1 MVHVGLLRIYSGFI
15 YGRLMVLEVIEADLG
30 VFSPA
35 GWIKDY
41 LQNVFRHQ
49 SHQRTEGPRD
59 QKTRGP
65 RDRRRTKGPKDQGTR
80 GPRDQGT
87 KGPENQGTRG
97 PRERTEGPG
106 DSKTTRFENCIKGPK
121 HCTSA
126 GKMNIFLG
134 IPYFF
139 FDALNVFF
147 WCLIF
152 FLEPHA
158 SSSQLQEGRKRESV
172 DGIAGRWRQFDG
184 PAGCSH
190 DKMFPNVWCMWKA
203 SWSPGEQRWTSA
215 SQSAWCTCQDAT
227 RTHWG
232 ESVSHPKQYCQ
243 LCATVVPSGAPI
255 KGDGARFSSVA
266 GQLRKQNGVQHRPP
280 APRPGQQE
288 CVQPSARRCQHRQHS
303 TF

>member
-49 SHQRTEGPRD
+49 SHQRTEGTKGPED
-59 QKTRGP
+59 Q
-65 RDRRRTKGPKDQGTR
+65 RTKGPQEDQGTR
-80 GPRDQGT
+80 GPRDQRT
-87 KGPENQGTRG
+87 KGPENQGTRK
-97 PRERTEGPG
+97 PRDQGTKGEDWRTGRFKDHKIWKLHKRAKTLHQRRKNEYIFG
-106 DSKTTRFENCIKGPK
+106 DPLF
-121 HCTSA
+121 
-126 GKMNIFLG
+126 FLWCLKCFFLM
-134 IPYFF
+134 PYFF
-139 FDALNVFF
+139 FGTP
-147 WCLIF
+147 CLIQS
-152 FLEPHA
+152 A
-158 SSSQLQEGRKRESV
+158 ARRSQAGKRWWNCGPLTS
-172 DGIAGRWRQFDG
+172 IWWAGRLFSWQNVSQCLVHVESFLISWRTE
-184 PAGCSH
+184 
-190 DKMFPNVWCMWKA
+190 V
-203 SWSPGEQRWTSA
+203 TSA